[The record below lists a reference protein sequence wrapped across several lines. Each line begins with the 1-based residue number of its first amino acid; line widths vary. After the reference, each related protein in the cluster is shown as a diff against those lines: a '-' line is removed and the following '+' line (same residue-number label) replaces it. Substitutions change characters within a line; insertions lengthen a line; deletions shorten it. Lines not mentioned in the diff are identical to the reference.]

1 MELLWLRSLHILGAV
16 ALLGVGLGSAFQLWA
31 ASRNAAAPVVAEVA
45 RAVVWA
51 DWIFIAPAVL
61 LQPVTG
67 LLLARDLGH
76 PLDSDWLVAA
86 IGLYLLAG
94 ACWLPVVGLQI
105 RIARLAKRDAALGQ
119 PLCAEARWLLRVWFW
134 LGWPAFGAV
143 LVILHLMVFRPEG
156 WLPGMGP

>member
-16 ALLGVGLGSAFQLWA
+16 ALLGVGLGSAFQLWS
-31 ASRNAAAPVVAEVA
+31 ASRSAAAPVVAEVA

-67 LLLARDLGH
+67 LLLALELGH
-76 PLDSDWLVAA
+76 PLDSDWLIAA
-86 IGLYLLAG
+86 VGLYLVAG
-94 ACWLPVVGLQI
+94 ACWIPVVGLQM

-119 PLCAEARWLLRVWFW
+119 PLCSEARRLLRIWFW

-143 LVILHLMVFRPEG
+143 LVILHLMVFRPDG
-156 WLPGMGP
+156 WLLGAAS

>member
-1 MELLWLRSLHILGAV
+1 MELLWLRSLHVLGAV
-16 ALLGVGLGSAFQLWA
+16 ALLGVGLGSAFHLWW

-51 DWIFIAPAVL
+51 DWLFIAPAVL
-61 LQPVTG
+61 LQPLTG
-67 LLLARDLGH
+67 LFLALELGH

-94 ACWLPVVGLQI
+94 ACWLPVVGLQM
-105 RIARLAKRDAALGQ
+105 RIARLAKRDAGLGQ
-119 PLCAEARWLLRVWFW
+119 PLCAEVRRLLRIWFW

-143 LVILHLMVFRPEG
+143 LVIVHLMIFRPDG
-156 WLPGMGP
+156 WLPGMGS